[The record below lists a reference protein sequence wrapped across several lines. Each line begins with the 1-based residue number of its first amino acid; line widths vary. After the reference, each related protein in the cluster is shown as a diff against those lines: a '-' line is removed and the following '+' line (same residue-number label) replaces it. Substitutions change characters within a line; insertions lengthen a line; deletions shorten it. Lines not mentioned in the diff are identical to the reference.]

1 MLFDR
6 YGEVL
11 VRLEELGARVGNL
24 NNRDRQV
31 MQNLLEEQEWL
42 SATLVKRAKFLLE
55 EIDRSFEKLFDW
67 MITFSDL
74 IDRASSHGGT
84 PAEVMRMERMMQEAD
99 DLREQ
104 LNRMVTERDQREDV
118 PFIITAGAEG
128 KREGLKQDKEH
139 LRLSVDHLSG
149 ARREA
154 APTKAQAEILVET
167 VPPFLRPAGTQTN
180 TVPQVHPQ
188 ATVVKKMKK
197 KDRKRNKKSDD
208 QQKYQPPK
216 ELLSVL
222 EQKMAAACEVPKAKK
237 MPSSNTQDS
246 VIRISNYENT

>member
-1 MLFDR
+1 VLFDR
-6 YGEVL
+6 YGDVL

-74 IDRASSHGGT
+74 IDRSSSHGGT
-84 PAEVMRMERMMQEAD
+84 PAEVLQMEKMMQEAD
-99 DLREQ
+99 DLRER
-104 LNRMVTERDQREDV
+104 LNRMVVERDQAEDV
-118 PFIITAGAEG
+118 PFIITAGTEK
-128 KREGLKQDKEH
+128 KRAGLKPDKKQLE
-139 LRLSVDHLSG
+139 LSVGHLSE

-154 APTKAQAEILVET
+154 APANQAEILVET
-167 VPPFLRPAGTQTN
+167 VPPFLLPVGSRAKTAS
-180 TVPQVHPQ
+180 QVQ
-188 ATVVKKMKK
+188 APPVAVVKKIKK
-197 KDRKRNKKSDD
+197 KDRKKNKTRDVK
-208 QQKYQPPK
+208 QKYLPPK

-222 EQKMAAACEVPKAKK
+222 EQKMAAACEVPKNAEK
-237 MPSSNTQDS
+237 D
-246 VIRISNYENT
+246 

>member
-74 IDRASSHGGT
+74 IDRASGHGGT
-84 PAEVMRMERMMQEAD
+84 PAEVLRMERMMQEAD
-99 DLREQ
+99 DLRER
-104 LNRMVTERDQREDV
+104 LNRMVTDRDQREDV
-118 PFIITAGAEG
+118 PFLITAGTKEKG
-128 KREGLKQDKEH
+128 EGLKPDKEQ
-139 LRLSVDHLSG
+139 LKLSVGHLSG

-154 APTKAQAEILVET
+154 APANAQAEILVET
-167 VPPFLRPAGTQTN
+167 VPPFLLPVGPRAI
-180 TVPQVHPQ
+180 TVPQVKAP
-188 ATVVKKMKK
+188 AAVVKKIKK
-197 KDRKRNKKSDD
+197 KDRKKNKTRDV
-208 QQKYQPPK
+208 QQKYLPPK

-222 EQKMAAACEVPKAKK
+222 EQKMAAVCEAPKAEKDAK
-237 MPSSNTQDS
+237 NK
-246 VIRISNYENT
+246 

>member
-1 MLFDR
+1 VLFDR

-11 VRLEELGARVGNL
+11 VRLEELGSRVGNL

-74 IDRASSHGGT
+74 IDRASGHGGT
-84 PAEVMRMERMMQEAD
+84 PAEVLRMERMMQEAD
-99 DLREQ
+99 ELRER
-104 LNRMVTERDQREDV
+104 LNRMVTDRNQREDV
-118 PFIITAGAEG
+118 PFIITAGTKEKG
-128 KREGLKQDKEH
+128 EGLKQDKEE
-139 LRLSVDHLSG
+139 LKLSVGHLSG

-154 APTKAQAEILVET
+154 APAKTQAEILLET
-167 VPPFLRPAGTQTN
+167 VPPFLLPVGSRAN
-180 TVPQVHPQ
+180 TDAPVKAPV
-188 ATVVKKMKK
+188 AVVKKIKK
-197 KDRKRNKKSDD
+197 KDRKKNKNRDI
-208 QQKYQPPK
+208 QQKYLPPK

-222 EQKMAAACEVPKAKK
+222 EQRMAAACEVPKAKK
-237 MPSSNTQDS
+237 DAKK
-246 VIRISNYENT
+246 